1 MAKSKGLSLSGQG
14 LSYKLKI
21 AFSLMS
27 ILPLLVSMYLVSNYI
42 LPRVGIKPDITVS
55 MLVSIFVAII
65 GFFLIKDI
73 FDRILSVSTEAKLIA
88 AGDIS
93 RKIEKD
99 RPDEVGDLSEALN
112 QLTSRIRLN
121 MDELKNYGEKT
132 SQINFEIQKRVLAL
146 SSLLQISSLI
156 TQGARLDDILRLI
169 AEKSRL
175 MANADL
181 SFLFFRPEGKEEFS
195 MSVIDGL
202 NANEMLKIKILP
214 FEEIFGRF
222 TKINKPFMVDKNNR
236 VTDPLKQ
243 DFARKFPG
251 LNNVLAFPVF
261 LKGRVAAVFGV
272 ANNRDNFTYTK
283 DDLEMLDV
291 FSKQVAI
298 AIEND
303 LLLHRVERLEIK
315 DALTGLYNQSFIR
328 SRLQEEIKRAIS
340 YQRPCAFILLNLD
353 NFADFHKNFGSLQA
367 ETVLKRAASLIRDSV
382 TDIDRVARFG
392 DNEFAV
398 VLPEKNKRA
407 TLEVAENIRKK
418 IEFTFNEEQDPQRR
432 ITVSGSV
439 SENPLDGINAEELID
454 KARALLNVAKGQG
467 KNKIAV

>member
-1 MAKSKGLSLSGQG
+1 MAKLNGLSLSSQG

-21 AFSLMS
+21 AFALMS

-42 LPRVGIKPDITVS
+42 LPKVGIKPDITVS

-73 FDRILSVSTEAKLIA
+73 FDRILSVSSEAKLIA
-88 AGDIS
+88 AGDLS
-93 RKIEKD
+93 RIIGKD

-132 SQINFEIQKRVLAL
+132 SQINLEIQKRVLVL

-156 TQGARLDDILRLI
+156 TQGARIDDILKLI
-169 AEKSRL
+169 TEKSRL
-175 MANADL
+175 MANSDL
-181 SFLFFRPEGKEEFS
+181 SFLFSRPEGKEEFS
-195 MSVIDGL
+195 LLVIDGL
-202 NANEMLKIKILP
+202 NVNEMLKIKILP
-214 FEEIFGRF
+214 YEEIFNRF
-222 TKINKPFMVDKNNR
+222 TKINKPFMVDKNNP
-236 VTDPLKQ
+236 VAEPLKQ
-243 DFARKFPG
+243 DFSRKFPG

-261 LKGRVAAVFGV
+261 LKGRIVAVFGV
-272 ANNRDNFTYTK
+272 ANSKENFSYNK
-283 DDLEMLDV
+283 DDLELLDV

-315 DALTGLYNQSFIR
+315 DVLTGLYNQTFIQ

-340 YQRPCAFILLNLD
+340 CQRPCAFILLNID
-353 NFADFHKNFGSLQA
+353 NFADFHNNFGSLQA
-367 ETVLKRAASLIRDSV
+367 EAVLKRVASLIKDSV
-382 TDIDRVARFG
+382 SDIDRVARFS

-398 VLPEKNKRA
+398 VLPEKNKRS

-418 IEFTFNEEQDPQRR
+418 IEFAFNEEQEPRR
-432 ITVSGSV
+432 KITVSGSV
-439 SENPLDGINAEELID
+439 SENPLDGINAEELIN
-454 KARALLNVAKGQG
+454 KAKALLNVAKEQG
-467 KNKIAV
+467 KNRIVV